1 MRREKNVILDNLEKN
16 KELTHYLW
24 NALDN
29 IVNDST
35 PSFFK
40 DDEINSKILEHN
52 KIYYLIIKYPHGIKV
67 YSDESKKYFDE
78 QKIKDEQIY
87 STLILSLPD
96 EKSKEKEVQEL
107 NETLKTVPV
116 KDHPL
121 YQRIYGRDIKEKYLL
136 NTTSSIFSFNNF
148 INSVNNLI
156 DSKSVKPFD
165 IYELNVNEE
174 FNFDVGTLNFKLN
187 QIYNGLVTHKINLKN
202 KFEFNDLDNHIWLQ
216 NDKICFSSQNFV
228 FVASKSNEDWS
239 VYITPTYDKTFKN
252 LLSIKSLIS
261 KINDNSIND
270 IENTAIKIIDGKVV
284 FTDYSMTSI
293 FMGELSYNL
302 DALEEEKIINKEI
315 PPGFKLLSPNEYI
328 TRSIIS
334 YPTLY
339 LKYDFE
345 QSKMAVLGHMFNTIG
360 SGTHDFINTITG
372 KPLDFNTIK
381 DFFGDVPVYQYEKN
395 GQSKLVTHLTDEQE
409 NFVYPIEKDIN
420 HFHNPYPNFQKQYS
434 LVYSSNYSL
443 MDNEWKQ
450 AALDFYLYCKDFFNN
465 PERSKTY
472 HYSFEFDSLDNLS
485 DSQKHLVKDMKQR
498 IQNLSVKQ
506 ISKDYGTEFIGSPKN
521 DDDIANFLQNRWFKE
536 KEKIYKFLDET
547 ISMLEKDLNLTKTN
561 KKKL

>member
-1 MRREKNVILDNLEKN
+1 
-16 KELTHYLW
+16 
-24 NALDN
+24 
-29 IVNDST
+29 
-35 PSFFK
+35 
-40 DDEINSKILEHN
+40 
-52 KIYYLIIKYPHGIKV
+52 
-67 YSDESKKYFDE
+67 
-78 QKIKDEQIY
+78 
-87 STLILSLPD
+87 
-96 EKSKEKEVQEL
+96 
-107 NETLKTVPV
+107 
-116 KDHPL
+116 
-121 YQRIYGRDIKEKYLL
+121 
-136 NTTSSIFSFNNF
+136 
-148 INSVNNLI
+148 
-156 DSKSVKPFD
+156 
-165 IYELNVNEE
+165 LNVNEDFE
-174 FNFDVGTLNFKLN
+174 FDVETLNFKLN
-187 QIYNGLVTHKINLKN
+187 QIYNGLFKNKINLKN
-202 KFEFNDLDNHIWLQ
+202 KFEFNDLDNHVWLQ

-228 FVASKSNEDWS
+228 FVASKSNEDWN
-239 VYITPTYDKTFKN
+239 VYITPTYEKSFKN

-302 DALEEEKIINKEI
+302 DALEEEEIINKEI

-381 DFFGDVPVYQYEKN
+381 DFFGDIAVYQYQKN
-395 GQSKLVTHLTDEQE
+395 GKSKLITNLNDEDE

-420 HFHNPYPNFQKQYS
+420 YFHNPYPNFQKQYS
-434 LVYSSNYSL
+434 LVYSSNYPL
-443 MDNEWKQ
+443 IDNEWKR

-472 HYSFEFDSLDNLS
+472 HYSFEFDSLDSLS
-485 DSQKHLVKDMKQR
+485 DSQKRDIKDMKQR
-498 IQNLSVKQ
+498 IHNLSAKK

-521 DDDIANFLQNRWFKE
+521 DDDIANFLKNRWLKE

>member
-52 KIYYLIIKYPHGIKV
+52 IIYYLIIKYPHGIKV
-67 YSDESKKYFDE
+67 YSDETKKYFDE

-136 NTTSSIFSFNNF
+136 NTTSSILSFNNF

>member
-24 NALDN
+24 NTLDN

-40 DDEINSKILEHN
+40 NDEINSKILEHN

-67 YSDESKKYFDE
+67 YSNESKKYFDE

-395 GQSKLVTHLTDEQE
+395 GQSKLVTHLTDDQE

-420 HFHNPYPNFQKQYS
+420 HFHKPYPNFQKQYS

-472 HYSFEFDSLDNLS
+472 NHSFEFDSFDTLS
-485 DSQKHLVKDMKQR
+485 DSQKSEITDMKK
-498 IQNLSVKQ
+498 IIHNLSLKQ
-506 ISKDYGTEFIGSPKN
+506 ISKNYGTEFFGDPKN
-521 DDDIANFLQNRWFKE
+521 DEDIANFLQNRWFKE

-547 ISMLEKDLNLTKTN
+547 ISMLEKDLNLIKTN

>member
-40 DDEINSKILEHN
+40 NDEINSKILEHN

-67 YSDESKKYFDE
+67 YSNESKKYFDE

-116 KDHPL
+116 KDHSL

-328 TRSIIS
+328 TKSIIS

-395 GQSKLVTHLTDEQE
+395 GQSKLVTHLTDDQE

-420 HFHNPYPNFQKQYS
+420 HFHTPYPNFQKQYS

-465 PERSKTY
+465 PEKSKTY

-536 KEKIYKFLDET
+536 KEK
-547 ISMLEKDLNLTKTN
+547 NL
-561 KKKL
+561 

>member
-24 NALDN
+24 NTLDN

-40 DDEINSKILEHN
+40 NDEINSKILEHN

-67 YSDESKKYFDE
+67 YSNESKKYFDE

-328 TRSIIS
+328 TKSIIS

-395 GQSKLVTHLTDEQE
+395 GQSKLVTHLTDDQE

-420 HFHNPYPNFQKQYS
+420 HFHTPYPNFQKQYS

-472 HYSFEFDSLDNLS
+472 NHSFEFDSFDTLS
-485 DSQKHLVKDMKQR
+485 DSQKSEITDMKK
-498 IQNLSVKQ
+498 IIHNLSLKQ
-506 ISKDYGTEFIGSPKN
+506 ISKNYGTEFFGDPKN
-521 DDDIANFLQNRWFKE
+521 DEDIANFLQNIWLKE
-536 KEKIYKFLDET
+536 KEKIYKFLDKT

>member
-1 MRREKNVILDNLEKN
+1 M
-16 KELTHYLW
+16 
-24 NALDN
+24 
-29 IVNDST
+29 
-35 PSFFK
+35 
-40 DDEINSKILEHN
+40 
-52 KIYYLIIKYPHGIKV
+52 
-67 YSDESKKYFDE
+67 
-78 QKIKDEQIY
+78 
-87 STLILSLPD
+87 
-96 EKSKEKEVQEL
+96 
-107 NETLKTVPV
+107 
-116 KDHPL
+116 
-121 YQRIYGRDIKEKYLL
+121 
-136 NTTSSIFSFNNF
+136 
-148 INSVNNLI
+148 
-156 DSKSVKPFD
+156 
-165 IYELNVNEE
+165 
-174 FNFDVGTLNFKLN
+174 
-187 QIYNGLVTHKINLKN
+187 KN
-202 KFEFNDLDNHIWLQ
+202 KFEFNDLDNHVWLQ

-228 FVASKSNEDWS
+228 FVASKSNEDWN
-239 VYITPTYDKTFKN
+239 VYITPTYEKSFKN

-302 DALEEEKIINKEI
+302 DALEEEEIINKEI

-381 DFFGDVPVYQYEKN
+381 DFFGDIAVYQYQKN
-395 GQSKLVTHLTDEQE
+395 GKSKLITNLNDEDE

-420 HFHNPYPNFQKQYS
+420 YFHNPYPNFQKQYS
-434 LVYSSNYSL
+434 LVYSSNYPL
-443 MDNEWKQ
+443 IDNEWKR

-472 HYSFEFDSLDNLS
+472 HYSFEFDSLDSLS
-485 DSQKHLVKDMKQR
+485 DSQKRDIKDMKQR
-498 IQNLSVKQ
+498 IHNLSAKK

-521 DDDIANFLQNRWFKE
+521 DDDIANFLKNRWLKE

>member
-1 MRREKNVILDNLEKN
+1 MRREKNVILHNLEKN
-16 KELTHYLW
+16 KELIDNLW
-24 NALDN
+24 NSLNN
-29 IVNDST
+29 IINNST
-35 PSFFK
+35 PSLYK
-40 DDEINSKILEHN
+40 DDDINSKIIEHN
-52 KIYYLIIKYPHGIKV
+52 KHYYLIVKYPHGIKV
-67 YSDESKKYFDE
+67 YEDDSKKYFTSDTIKSGSIYSSLIVFIPDE
-78 QKIKDEQIY
+78 QSKAQKI
-87 STLILSLPD
+87 
-96 EKSKEKEVQEL
+96 QEL
-107 NETLKTVPV
+107 NEKLKSIPV
-116 KDHPL
+116 ESHSL
-121 YQRIYGRDIKEKYLL
+121 YQRIYGRDINEKYLL
-136 NTTSSIFSFNNF
+136 NTTTSIFSFNNF
-148 INSVNNLI
+148 L
-156 DSKSVKPFD
+156 KSIHSITNDDFFKNFD
-165 IYELNVNEE
+165 IHNLNKNDD
-174 FNFDVGTLNFKLN
+174 FDFDVNTLNFTLN
-187 QIYNGLVTHKINLKN
+187 QIYDGLVKNKINLKN
-202 KFEFNDLDNHIWLQ
+202 KFEFNDLDNHVWLQ
-216 NDKICFSSQNFV
+216 NDKICFTSQNFV
-228 FVASKSNEDWS
+228 FVASKSNEDWN
-239 VYITPTYDKTFKN
+239 VYITPTYEKSFKN

-302 DALEEEKIINKEI
+302 DALEEEEIINKEI

-472 HYSFEFDSLDNLS
+472 HYSFEFDSFDNLS
-485 DSQKHLVKDMKQR
+485 SQQKNDIQDLKQR
-498 IQNLSVKQ
+498 IHNLSVEK
-506 ISKDYGTEFIGSPKN
+506 ISKDYGTPFVGSPNN
-521 DDDIANFLQNRWFKE
+521 DHDIANFLQNRWFKE
-536 KEKIYKFLDET
+536 KEKIHQFLNNT
-547 ISMLEKDLNLTKTN
+547 ISMLEKDLNLNKSN

>member
-1 MRREKNVILDNLEKN
+1 MRREKNIILDNLEKN

-67 YSDESKKYFDE
+67 YSDNSKKYFDE
-78 QKIKDEQIY
+78 QKIKNEQIY
-87 STLILSLPD
+87 SNLILSVPD
-96 EKSKEKEVQEL
+96 EKSKEKAIHEL
-107 NETLKTVPV
+107 NEKLKNIPV
-116 KDHPL
+116 ESHSL

-136 NTTSSIFSFNNF
+136 NTTSSLFSFNNF
-148 INSVNNLI
+148 MKSVNNLI
-156 DSKSVKPFD
+156 DSKSVKSFD
-165 IYELNVNEE
+165 IYDLNVNEDFE
-174 FNFDVGTLNFKLN
+174 FDVETLNYKLN
-187 QIYNGLVTHKINLKN
+187 QIYNGLSKNKINLKN
-202 KFEFNDLDNHIWLQ
+202 KFEFNDLDNHVWLQ

-228 FVASKSNEDWS
+228 FVASKSNEDWN
-239 VYITPTYDKTFKN
+239 VYITPTYEKSFKN

-302 DALEEEKIINKEI
+302 DALEEEEIINKEI

-381 DFFGDVPVYQYEKN
+381 DFFGDIAVYQYQKN
-395 GQSKLVTHLTDEQE
+395 GKSKLITNLNDEDE

-420 HFHNPYPNFQKQYS
+420 YFHNPYPNFQKQYS
-434 LVYSSNYSL
+434 LVYSSNYPL
-443 MDNEWKQ
+443 MDNEWKR

-472 HYSFEFDSLDNLS
+472 HYSFEFDSLDSLS
-485 DSQKHLVKDMKQR
+485 DSQKRDIKDMKQR
-498 IQNLSVKQ
+498 IHNLSAKK

-521 DDDIANFLQNRWFKE
+521 DDDIANFLKNRWLKE